1 MSEAGVL
8 PPLVSVVMGVY
19 NSASTLVANLDSIL
33 AQQDVDFE
41 FIVIDDGSTDAT
53 AQLLDTRAAADARLR
68 VVHQPNAGLTQA
80 LVAGCALARGRF
92 IARQDSDDVSLPG
105 RLQAQAQWLQ
115 AHGDAVLVGCDYELV
130 GPRGEL
136 LRVRRGQA
144 DGVADLLDRH
154 GRSVPGPH
162 HGTVMFRRDAYERA
176 GGYRPAFYFA
186 QDIDL
191 WSRLLEVGELG
202 YVPEVL
208 CRVTFDPGSITG
220 RHRAAQ
226 QRLRELSLQGAAA
239 RRAGASDEPFV
250 QQAAAIRPQRGADSD
265 AAARAQVA
273 AAYFVASC
281 LFDRADG
288 RARGYLRDVVRQS
301 PGHWRAWSKLLA
313 SHLRGHRYAR

>member
-8 PPLVSVVMGVY
+8 PPLVSVVMAVY
-19 NSASTLVANLDSIL
+19 NAASTLVASLDSIL
-33 AQQDVDFE
+33 AQQNVDFE

-53 AQLLDTRAAADARLR
+53 AQLLDARAAADTRLR
-68 VVHQPNAGLTQA
+68 VVHQPNAGLTRA

-105 RLQAQAQWLQ
+105 RLLAQAQWLQ
-115 AHGDAVLVGCDYELV
+115 GHGDAVLVGCDYELV

-136 LRVRRGQA
+136 LRVHHGQA

-162 HGTVMFRRDAYERA
+162 HGTVMFRREAYERA
-176 GGYRPAFYFA
+176 RGYRPAFYFA

-226 QRLRELSLQGAAA
+226 QRLRELILQGAAA

-250 QQAAAIRPQRGADSD
+250 QQAAVIRPQRGGAGP
-265 AAARAQVA
+265 AAAQAQVA
-273 AAYFVASC
+273 AAYFLASC

-288 RARGYLRDVVRQS
+288 RARDYLRAVLRER
-301 PGHWRAWSKLLA
+301 PGHWRAWSKLMA
-313 SHLRGHRYAR
+313 SHLRGHRYVR